1 MIRVLRCRNEN
12 EHQENNYLLGGVQMN
27 NRLVEEITASQLRSD
42 LPEFKSGDEVKVA
55 VRIIEGNKSRIQV
68 FQGVVIQRRGGGVNA
83 TFTVRKVSSGIG
95 VERTFPLHSPS
106 IAGIEVMRKGKVR
119 RNKITYIRKRSGK
132 AARIKEVL

>member
-1 MIRVLRCRNEN
+1 
-12 EHQENNYLLGGVQMN
+12 MN
-27 NRLVEEITASQLRSD
+27 NRLVEEITASQLRTD
-42 LPEFKSGDEVKVA
+42 LPEFKSGDEIKVS

-83 TFTVRKVSSGIG
+83 TFTVRKMSSGIG

>member
-1 MIRVLRCRNEN
+1 
-12 EHQENNYLLGGVQMN
+12 MN
-27 NRLVEEITASQLRSD
+27 NRLVEEITASQLRTD
-42 LPEFKSGDEVKVA
+42 LPEFKSGDEIKVS

-83 TFTVRKVSSGIG
+83 TFTVRKMSSGIG

-106 IAGIEVMRKGKVR
+106 IAGIEVVRRGKVR

-132 AARIKEVL
+132 AARIKEIL

>member
-1 MIRVLRCRNEN
+1 
-12 EHQENNYLLGGVQMN
+12 MN
-27 NRLVEEITASQLRSD
+27 NRLVEEITASQLRTD
-42 LPEFKSGDEVKVA
+42 LPEFKSGDEVKVS

-83 TFTVRKVSSGIG
+83 TFTVRKMSSGIG

-106 IAGIEVMRKGKVR
+106 IAGIEVLRKGKVR

-132 AARIKEVL
+132 AARIKEIL

>member
-1 MIRVLRCRNEN
+1 
-12 EHQENNYLLGGVQMN
+12 MN
-27 NRLVEEITASQLRSD
+27 NRLVEEITASQLRTD
-42 LPEFKSGDEVKVA
+42 LPEFKSGDEIKVS

-106 IAGIEVMRKGKVR
+106 IAGIEVLRRGKVR

-132 AARIKEVL
+132 AARIKEIL